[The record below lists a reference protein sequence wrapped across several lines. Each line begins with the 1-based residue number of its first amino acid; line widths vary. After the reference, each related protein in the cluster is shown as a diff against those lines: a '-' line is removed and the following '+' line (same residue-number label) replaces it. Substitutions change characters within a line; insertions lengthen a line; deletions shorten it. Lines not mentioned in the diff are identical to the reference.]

1 MFMAGRTPGIFTIL
15 MFSLGDTLIVNPG
28 DYSDIDIIGD
38 ITGINS
44 LLIERQG
51 DL

>member
-1 MFMAGRTPGIFTIL
+1 M
-15 MFSLGDTLIVNPG
+15 LIASQE

-38 ITGINS
+38 GTGIN
-44 LLIERQG
+44 LFTIEKQG

>member
-1 MFMAGRTPGIFTIL
+1 MFMGDRIPGIFTIL
-15 MFSLGDTLIVNPG
+15 MFNLGVMLIANQG

-44 LLIERQG
+44 LL
-51 DL
+51 